1 MSFYGLISLVS
12 TANHSI
18 PTRKGAFQ
26 GVNIRDMPD
35 LAHFREDMVF
45 AESRF
50 WGNEA
55 VFGGL

>member
-1 MSFYGLISLVS
+1 MSFLSPNEPNS

-18 PTRKGAFQ
+18 PTEKGAFQ
-26 GVNIRDMPD
+26 GVNIRDMPE
-35 LAHFREDMVF
+35 LSHFRRDMVF
-45 AESRF
+45 AKSRF